1 MRTSPTSKLAG
12 ESSNTAKGL
21 NASRTPEIKEFRNTY
36 QTYSFSKIILV
47 LANLKFSTDELT
59 PDMSFVNGQ
68 IVPVAIEQLFSSMS

>member
-21 NASRTPEIKEFRNTY
+21 NASRTPENKEFRNTY
-36 QTYSFSKIILV
+36 QTYSFSKIILVIV

-59 PDMSFVNGQ
+59 PDMSFVNG
-68 IVPVAIEQLFSSMS
+68 

>member
-21 NASRTPEIKEFRNTY
+21 NASRTPENKEFRNTY